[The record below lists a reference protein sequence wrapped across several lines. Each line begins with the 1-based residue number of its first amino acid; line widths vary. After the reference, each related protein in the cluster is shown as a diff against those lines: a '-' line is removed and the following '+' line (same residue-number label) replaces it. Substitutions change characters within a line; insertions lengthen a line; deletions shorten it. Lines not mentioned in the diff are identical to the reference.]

1 MNKKELIG
9 KIKNC
14 FDKVPYP
21 GDDNLTIHPLGFDE
35 EFYIYI
41 KGKTWQELDL
51 EMLKCHHDCIGVLTP
66 DGFQYYLP
74 AFLLADLKEKQ
85 GSVISEMLIINLS
98 NCARNENSL
107 IKGVSGNQW
116 LNERL
121 KILSGEQ
128 KSILIDFLQYYRN
141 FAIVKETIKD
151 IDTIIEYIE
160 NNKNI

>member
-1 MNKKELIG
+1 
-9 KIKNC
+9 
-14 FDKVPYP
+14 
-21 GDDNLTIHPLGFDE
+21 
-35 EFYIYI
+35 
-41 KGKTWQELDL
+41 
-51 EMLKCHHDCIGVLTP
+51 
-66 DGFQYYLP
+66 
-74 AFLLADLKEKQ
+74 
-85 GSVISEMLIINLS
+85 
-98 NCARNENSL
+98 L